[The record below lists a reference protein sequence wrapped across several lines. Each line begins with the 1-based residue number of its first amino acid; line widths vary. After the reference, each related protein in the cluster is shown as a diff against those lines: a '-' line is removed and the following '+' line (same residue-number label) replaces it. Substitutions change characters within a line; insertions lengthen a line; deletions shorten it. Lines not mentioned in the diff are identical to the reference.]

1 MKNNH
6 EFVRFIAAGLFLL
19 VSAPCYAERGTVDIV
34 LATISNVYAVQMADT
49 TVTARGG
56 NGTVTFVRSS
66 GAPFVEGASATVQ
79 YADFSKKTPSGFELE
94 SDAVATFSSED
105 TLLLL
110 FTRQS
115 GDLAAGTSGE
125 GTLRLMGGS
134 GHFAGVNGQC
144 NYKVDN
150 LPGNWNVII
159 AKCEWLYS
167 FPYR

>member
-1 MKNNH
+1 MGKNY
-6 EFVRFIAAGLFLL
+6 EFVYFAAAGLLSL
-19 VSAPCYAERGTVDIV
+19 VSAPCHAESGTVDIV
-34 LATISNVYAVQMADT
+34 LAAVSNVYAVQMADT

-79 YADFSKKTPSGFELE
+79 YASFSKKTPSGFELE
-94 SDAVATFSSED
+94 ADGVATFSSED

-110 FTRQS
+110 FKRQS

-125 GTLRLMGGS
+125 GTLHLTGGS
-134 GHFAGVNGQC
+134 GRFAGVNGQC
-144 NYKVDN
+144 TYKVDN
-150 LPGNWNVII
+150 LPGNWNVTI
-159 AKCEWLYS
+159 AKCEWIYS

>member
-1 MKNNH
+1 MKRKL
-6 EFVRFIAAGLFLL
+6 ELVCFVAGGLFSLA
-19 VSAPCYAERGTVDIV
+19 STPCHPESGSVDIV
-34 LATISNVYAVQMADT
+34 LAAVSNVYAVQMEDT

-79 YADFSKKTPSGFELE
+79 YASFSKKTPSGFELE
-94 SDAVATFSSED
+94 SDAVATFSSGD

-110 FTRQS
+110 FKRQS

-125 GTLRLMGGS
+125 GTLHLTGGS
-134 GHFAGVNGQC
+134 GRFAGVNGECQ
-144 NYKVDN
+144 YKVDN
-150 LPGNWNVII
+150 LPGNWNVTI
-159 AKCEWLYS
+159 AKCEWNYS